1 MDTTIFGV
9 LRYFK
14 LNIYSFVFRNKCEIY
29 INVTAQSQIL
39 FLKFIFLFFFFAE
52 YVFSENTIL
61 VVKQDKVLMSKYGC
75 KEYDGANFYLIL
87 NNIFDM
93 IKVIM
98 QRKLIAVAYTLRT
111 Y

>member
-1 MDTTIFGV
+1 MLLAF
-9 LRYFK
+9 
-14 LNIYSFVFRNKCEIY
+14 
-29 INVTAQSQIL
+29 TAQSQIL

-75 KEYDGANFYLIL
+75 KEYDGANFYRIL